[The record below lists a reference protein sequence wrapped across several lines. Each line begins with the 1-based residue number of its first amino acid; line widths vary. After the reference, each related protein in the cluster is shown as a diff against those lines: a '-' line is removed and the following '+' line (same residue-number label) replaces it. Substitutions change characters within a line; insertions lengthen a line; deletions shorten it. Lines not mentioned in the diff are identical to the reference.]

1 MTAAV
6 PGAMHEACIGFAVS
20 EITNSEWFCSACTEY
35 NRTIETCKIFGRY
48 VDDVIRSSKNANIES
63 ILSFVNSL
71 HVNLEFTI
79 ERLND
84 RKIPFLDILVTLRD
98 KRLNT
103 EWYLK
108 PTDTGIL
115 LNFRATAPIRF
126 KKNII
131 QGTVHR
137 IFNATS
143 DWSSFHTAIERAC
156 VFFEQN

>member
-1 MTAAV
+1 M
-6 PGAMHEACIGFAVS
+6 
-20 EITNSEWFCSACTEY
+20 
-35 NRTIETCKIFGRY
+35 
-48 VDDVIRSSKNANIES
+48 
-63 ILSFVNSL
+63 
-71 HVNLEFTI
+71 
-79 ERLND
+79 
-84 RKIPFLDILVTLRD
+84 LVTLRD
-98 KRLNT
+98 KKLNT

-115 LNFRATAPIRF
+115 LNFRATAPIKF

-143 DWSSFHTAIERAC
+143 DRSSFQTAIERAC